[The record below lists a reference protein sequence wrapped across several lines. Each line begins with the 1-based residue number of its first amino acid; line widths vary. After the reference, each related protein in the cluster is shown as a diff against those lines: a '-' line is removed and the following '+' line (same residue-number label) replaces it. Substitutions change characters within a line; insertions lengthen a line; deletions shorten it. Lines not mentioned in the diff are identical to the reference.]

1 MFVIQRRA
9 QKNRKHSKKSIIL
22 TCVSTVHA
30 SANLLPIRPANPSE
44 PRFLATRN
52 LAILFFFAICSLL
65 LAGAPNATA
74 QTLVLPP
81 TATRAMQKIYGGDTQ
96 GSVALVKTLQA
107 AQPENPLGFLLE
119 AEAQWW
125 RIYCA
130 NSSVKY
136 GMIDAWKRGKKAED
150 DSYLALADKV
160 IELSRIQ
167 FEKSNSAEMHV
178 YAGMGYALKTRMFAV
193 QGENRAVARA
203 GVAARAE
210 FLLALE
216 IDPQNADATAGLGLY
231 NYYVDSLSSAVK
243 ILRFFMGIP
252 GGDRKEGI
260 RQMQVGIDRG
270 VLTPV
275 EMRFYLAKNLRNFDL
290 EYEKALTVAEPLSA
304 RYPANSVF
312 QLLVGNLNVELGR
325 TEEAGR
331 HFRVALG
338 LPSPDEDC
346 ALCAHC
352 GARVHEIAR
361 AFLESRH

>member
-1 MFVIQRRA
+1 MIRVQHLT

-22 TCVSTVHA
+22 TRVSIVHA
-30 SANLLPIRPANPSE
+30 SAKPSSIRRVNESETRFPAI
-44 PRFLATRN
+44 RN
-52 LAILFFFAICSLL
+52 LAIPLCFAICTLL
-65 LAGAPNATA
+65 LAGAQSATA
-74 QTLVLPP
+74 QTLVLSP
-81 TATRAMQKIYGGDTQ
+81 AAAHAMQKIYSGDTQ
-96 GSVALVKTLQA
+96 GSLALVKTLQA

-136 GMIDAWKRGKKAED
+136 GMIDAWRRGKKAED
-150 DSYLALADKV
+150 DTYLALADKV

-167 FEKSNSAEMHV
+167 LEKSNSAEMHV

-252 GGDRKEGI
+252 GGDRKDGI

-304 RYPANSVF
+304 RYPANPVF

-325 TEEAGR
+325 TAEAGR
-331 HFRVALG
+331 HFRAALDA
-338 LPSPDEDC
+338 PTQDEDC

-361 AFLESRH
+361 SFLESKH